1 MTETKTSTSR
11 IPKYWRSLDQ
21 LENSPEFQEFMHR
34 EFPVAASEFPAGVS
48 RRRWMQLM
56 GASFALAS
64 VAGCRWQT
72 EKIAPLVDRP
82 EDYVPGSTS
91 KFATTIELA
100 GAPRHLLVTCYDG
113 RPIKVEGN
121 PEHPGS
127 MGGTDAF
134 SQATTLS
141 LYDPDRSSTVR
152 QRLASDVSA
161 KNWKD
166 FDEYLDELLG
176 KLRGKQGAGL
186 AVLVEPS
193 TSLSMSAT
201 EKKLADAMP
210 KAKLYQYAPLAR
222 DNELAGTEQALGSRV
237 RTHYKLAETKVI
249 AAFDSDLLCGH
260 PNSTRYARDWA
271 ATRELDGDA
280 EHPTMGRTYAVES
293 QFSIIGAAAD
303 HRAAV
308 KSTDIGWALTQVRDQ
323 VQQRLDGGTPEEP
336 AAIAVRQEIVAKVDA
351 VESHDEKHEVL
362 DGEELPPATVEQVLW
377 ALADDLAAN
386 PGESVVVVGP
396 RQPAEVHALAMQ
408 LNSLLGNLGKTVVF
422 TDEPEQQVER
432 GAIADLSAAIDA
444 GEVDALVVVGGNP
457 AYDAPSDLKLGEKL
471 DKLIDTIRL
480 GYYEDE
486 TSAVC
491 QWHLPMCHPF
501 ETWGDAVSYEGLPS
515 LAQPLIE
522 PLYEAVSPLELIGK
536 LAGIA
541 TGQPQMLVR
550 EAMASVAGS
559 KLTDDA
565 WDLLLH
571 DGFAEDSV
579 LTVANPSLTGDLD
592 VAFTTKSS
600 AKEYELVFT
609 PSSSTYDGRFA
620 NNGWLQE
627 TPNFITKVT
636 WDNVAIISPNT
647 AGKLKVKQNDV
658 INITV
663 GGESVELPVY
673 VLPGQANGSIGVQ
686 LGYGRTAA
694 GAVGGLS
701 DGLGIPRF
709 RRWWSPMGE
718 ADEILV
724 GSDVYPLRSTGAMD
738 IATDIKTQPAEKTYE
753 LATTQDHFAIDL
765 AGLQLTKK
773 RIHELVRETSVKGY
787 QEEPGFAKHVVHI
800 PETKPLFPDRT
811 WGRPPKEG
819 ETVEEIDPVVSPHAW
834 GMSIDLNKCTGCN
847 ACMLACQSENNVP
860 VVGKEQVMAGRE
872 MHWIRIDRYFH
883 GMPED
888 FDNEDPGSP
897 NVASQMV
904 TCQHCESAPCEQV
917 CPVAATVHSDEGL
930 NDMVYNRCVGT
941 RYCANN
947 CPYKVRRFNY
957 FHMTGYMEKSENKL
971 IQLANNPEVTVRSR
985 GVMEKCTFCTQ
996 RISAARVDAKVSG
1009 DPITDGDVK
1018 TACQQA
1024 CPTQAIE
1031 FGDLRDEQSRV
1042 SKAHANPRAY
1052 GMLAELD
1059 VRPRNK
1065 YLAKISN
1072 PHPGLAEPVIHPE
1085 HHHHDEH
1092 HEDGEHDEDKDHDH
1106 DHDHDH
1112 DKEGEGEEVARR
1124 DAPSLSMNSLPII
1137 G

>member
-1 MTETKTSTSR
+1 MTETKTSNSR

-72 EKIAPLVDRP
+72 EKIRPLVDRP
-82 EDYVPGSTS
+82 EDYIPGSTT
-91 KFATTIELA
+91 KYATTIELA

-134 SQATTLS
+134 SQATTLT

-161 KNWKD
+161 KNWED
-166 FDEYLDELLG
+166 FDKYLDELLG

-186 AVLVEPS
+186 AVLVEP
-193 TSLSMSAT
+193 TDSLSLLAA

-210 KAKLYQYAPLAR
+210 QAKLYQYAPLDR
-222 DNELAGTEQALGSRV
+222 ENELAGAELALGSRV
-237 RTHYKLAETKVI
+237 RTHYKLANTKVI

-260 PNSTRYARDWA
+260 PNSTRYSRDWA
-271 ATRELDGDA
+271 ATREIGGDA
-280 EHPTMGRTYAVES
+280 ENPTMGRTYAVES

-303 HRAAV
+303 HRAAI
-308 KSTDIGWALTQVRDQ
+308 KSTDIGWALNEVLNQ
-323 VQQRLDGGTPEEP
+323 VQQRLDGKTPEEP
-336 AAIAVRQEIVAKVDA
+336 ADIAVRKEIVAKVDA
-351 VESHDEKHEVL
+351 AESHDDKHEVL
-362 DGEELPPATVEQVLW
+362 DGQELPPATLTQVLW

-386 PGESVVVVGP
+386 PGESVVAVGP
-396 RQPAEVHALAMQ
+396 RQPAEVHALAMK

-422 TDEPEQQVER
+422 TDEREPEVQR
-432 GAIADLSAAIDA
+432 GSIGDLSAAIDA

-457 AYDAPSDLKLGEKL
+457 AYDAPTDLNLAEKL
-471 DKLIDTIRL
+471 DKLVDTIRL

-515 LAQPLIE
+515 VAQPLIE

-541 TGQPQMLVR
+541 TGQPQVLVR

-559 KLTDDA
+559 GMSDDV

-571 DGFAEDSV
+571 DGFAEESIFS
-579 LTVANPSLTGDLD
+579 VANPSLVGNLD
-592 VAFTTKSS
+592 VSFDKRSD
-600 AKEYELVFT
+600 AKDVELVFT
-609 PSSSTYDGRFA
+609 ASSNTYDGRFA

-636 WDNVAIISPNT
+636 WDNVAIVSPKT
-647 AGKLKVKQNDV
+647 AERLKVKQNEV
-658 INITV
+658 ISIQVDDAT
-663 GGESVELPVY
+663 VELPVY

-694 GAVGGLS
+694 GAVGGLAE
-701 DGLGIPRF
+701 GLGIPRF
-709 RRWWSPMGE
+709 RRWWSPLAE
-718 ADEILV
+718 SEEILV
-724 GSDVYPLRSTGAMD
+724 GSNVYPLRTSDAMS
-738 IATDIKTQPAEKTYE
+738 ITTDIKTKPAEKTYE

-773 RIHELVRETSVKGY
+773 RIHELVRETSLD
-787 QEEPGFAKHVVHI
+787 GFKEKPEFAQHVVH
-800 PETKPLFPDRT
+800 EVDTNPLFPDRT
-811 WGRPPKEG
+811 WGRPAKDDEAI
-819 ETVEEIDPVVSPHAW
+819 EEIDPVVSPHAW
-834 GMSIDLNKCTGCN
+834 GMAIDLNKCTGCN

-888 FDNEDPGSP
+888 FNKEDPGSP

-996 RISAARVDAKVSG
+996 RISAARIEAKVSG
-1009 DPITDGDVK
+1009 DPITDGDVQ

-1024 CPTQAIE
+1024 CPTRAIE
-1031 FGDLRDEQSRV
+1031 FGDLRDEASAV
-1042 SKAHANPRAY
+1042 SKAHASPRAY

-1059 VRPRNK
+1059 VRPRNM

-1085 HHHHDEH
+1085 HYDHHGHHDDHHDE
-1092 HEDGEHDEDKDHDH
+1092 ERGEHKD
-1106 DHDHDH
+1106 DH
-1112 DKEGEGEEVARR
+1112 DKDGDGGEVARR
-1124 DAPSLSMNSLPII
+1124 RDRLMSLNSLPII